1 MCTVYQ
7 YAYSVYSVGKPL
19 AFHTFVLE
27 SPHMA
32 SSVWRWNAF
41 CRLPSHGQI
50 AYKLLLWET
59 IVCMTQQTNLVD
71 LLLLIFLFRNTQTR
85 WWQLKYFSFSP
96 RKLGKMNR
104 FWRAYVSKRL
114 VQPPARK
121 PLFLLHKAKVL
132 PTSQAFLLIFLNL
145 KGSQSCREGSWLN
158 SSQRG
163 FRFFFFF
170 RRRKTAIIRFFFLGT
185 IKWRFRPSREV
196 WGCGVG
202 GGNLYGWIR
211 LAEL

>member
-145 KGSQSCREGSWLN
+145 NGSQSCRERSWLN

-163 FRFFFFF
+163 FRFFFF